1 MNGFVNREAS
11 NINKKRLEVESV
23 EYGTNGDIASMDVYV
38 SRIDNPSVEGTRL
51 DKESIESAI
60 VNYVYSTVFG
70 LNFTSNHKKITI
82 QQNSTAS
89 LIVGFE
95 NKVFYPEVV
104 KCGGCSISAETCD
117 EAMIVEF
124 SYLNGGS
131 NTYTDDYA
139 INLYS
144 DAALTHYVCQ
154 IRGFITYN
162 PPSTG
167 STD

>member
-1 MNGFVNREAS
+1 MSEFVNREAS

-38 SRIDNPSVEGTRL
+38 SRIDDASVVGTRL

-60 VNYVYSTVFG
+60 ENYVYLYVFG
-70 LNFTSNHKKITI
+70 LNFTSDHRRITI
-82 QQNSTAS
+82 QKNSTAS
-89 LIVGFE
+89 LIISFE

-104 KCGGCSISAETCD
+104 KCGGFSISTEMYD
-117 EAMIVEF
+117 EAMFVEF
-124 SYLNGGS
+124 SYTNGGS
-131 NTYTDDYA
+131 NTYTADYA

-144 DAALTHYVCQ
+144 DSALTHYVCQ
-154 IRGFITYN
+154 IRGSITYN

>member
-1 MNGFVNREAS
+1 MSEFVNREAS

-23 EYGTNGDIASMDVYV
+23 EYGTNGDISSMDVYV
-38 SRIDNPSVEGTRL
+38 SRIDDASVVGTRL

-60 VNYVYSTVFG
+60 ENYVYLYVFG
-70 LNFTSNHKKITI
+70 LNFTSDHRRINIP
-82 QQNSTAS
+82 QNSYYS
-89 LIVGFE
+89 FIVDFE

-104 KCGGCSISAETCD
+104 KYGRCSISAETCD
-117 EAMIVEF
+117 EAMVVEF

-131 NTYTDDYA
+131 NTYTDEYA

-144 DAALTHYVCQ
+144 DEALTHYVCQ
-154 IRGFITYN
+154 IRGIVTYN